1 MIILRLNQ
9 DCVRQVMLDIEERM
23 PYDGYLAYDQL
34 LDFNA
39 HKQFGSDDVNYCIE
53 KLSEAGFLTT
63 RTFIQS
69 GSKYDVSIE
78 SITWQGHL
86 FLDNIRD
93 NESWKKVK
101 QIADKVA
108 SASLL
113 VTAELAGKY
122 VLSTISKH
130 LGL

>member
-1 MIILRLNQ
+1 
-9 DCVRQVMLDIEERM
+9 
-23 PYDGYLAYDQL
+23 
-34 LDFNA
+34 
-39 HKQFGSDDVNYCIE
+39 
-53 KLSEAGFLTT
+53 
-63 RTFIQS
+63 QS

-122 VLSTISKH
+122 ALSTISKH